1 MKRTYETP
9 MVEKL
14 AFCYRDQVV
23 AASGGV
29 AGSSSDIGGTSGGS
43 SSAEQIIG
51 QIAEGLNINGCADY
65 ECSSLADIF

>member
-9 MVEKL
+9 IAEKL

-23 AASGGV
+23 AASGTNV
-29 AGSSSDIGGTSGGS
+29 AEEVVTGGNTPSTG
-43 SSAEQIIG
+43 EQIISR
-51 QIAEGLNINGCADY
+51 IAEGFNIDGCAGY